1 MTKFWIFVFA
11 ALAAVGCGN
20 KPATERPA
28 EKPISKPPKAEKPTS
43 DTYRINP
50 LRSLAV
56 ISAAVN
62 GHKLRLYVADTPE
75 KEQEGLMFVTAEE
88 LGPDDGMI
96 FVFDAPSQQSFW
108 MKNTL
113 IPLDIAYLDSKGKII
128 NILTMS
134 ALDESSYPS
143 EGPAS
148 YAVELNADWFKN
160 HAVKPGDRFDLSA
173 LHAPH

>member
-1 MTKFWIFVFA
+1 MTKTWIIALA

-20 KPATERPA
+20 NQPKQPPA
-28 EKPISKPPKAEKPTS
+28 EKPIGKPPAAEKPTS
-43 DTYRINP
+43 DMYRINP

-56 ISAAVN
+56 ISASVN

-96 FVFDAPSQQSFW
+96 FIFDAPSQQSFW

-148 YAVELNADWFKN
+148 FAVELNADWFKN
-160 HAVKPGDRFDLSA
+160 HGVKPGDRFDLSA
-173 LHAPH
+173 LKPAH